1 MCAQSQR
8 AERPALVR
16 GIGLLPAT
24 TLNMIEMIG
33 VGPFITIPLIIQAAG
48 GPQAM
53 LGWIFGAVLAMCD
66 GLVWSELGASLPRAG
81 GSYQYLKEI
90 YGPQRFGRMASFLY
104 VWQFTFSA
112 PLSIA
117 SGCVGLA
124 QYAVF
129 LWPRLEHTIASHT
142 LSFSLPV
149 IGPMSFAMA
158 ITRATS
164 LAILACLFAVFLA
177 YRRISFAG
185 VLSNLLWIGVIG
197 TVAWVIV
204 AGLTHFDPRLAFDFP
219 PNAFRLDHAFFTG
232 LGAAMLIATYDYWGY
247 YNIAF
252 LGEEV
257 KDPGRN
263 IPRAIIYSIVAVAAI
278 YIVMNAGILGV
289 VPWRELQKA
298 AETNTRTYVIS
309 SMMQTL
315 YGAFA
320 GKLAAVLIMWTA
332 FASIFSVILGAARV
346 PYAAA
351 RDRNYFRIFSH
362 VHPKGHFPDIS
373 LLAIGLIASFFCL
386 FRLSDLIAALVVIR
400 ILIQFISQTVGLMIF
415 RAQRPDVKRPFRM
428 WAYPIPALVSITGFV
443 FILLKRPNPL
453 RELSLAIALLLLGS
467 GIYLLRAVY
476 GNEWPFGPTQKEPEL
491 VRQPDSV
498 ES

>member
-1 MCAQSQR
+1 
-8 AERPALVR
+8 V
-16 GIGLLPAT
+16 
-24 TLNMIEMIG
+24 
-33 VGPFITIPLIIQAAG
+33 
-48 GPQAM
+48 
-53 LGWIFGAVLAMCD
+53 FGAVLAMCD
-66 GLVWSELGASLPRAG
+66 GLVWSELAASLPLAG

-90 YGPQRFGRMASFLY
+90 YGSQRFGRMASFLY

-129 LWPRLEHTIASHT
+129 LLPKLDYVIASHT
-142 LSFSLPV
+142 LSFSWPV
-149 IGPMSFAMA
+149 IGSMTFAMA

-185 VLSNLLWIGVIG
+185 VLANLLWIGVIG

-204 AGLTHFDPRLAFDFP
+204 AGLTHFNPKLAFDFP
-219 PNAFRLDHAFFTG
+219 PNAFRLNHAFFTG

-289 VPWRELQKA
+289 VPWRELQQA

-309 SMMQTL
+309 SMMQSL
-315 YGAFA
+315 YGPFA
-320 GKLAAVLIMWTA
+320 GRLAAVLIMWTA

-351 RDRNYFRIFSH
+351 RDGNYFRVFSH
-362 VHPKGHFPDIS
+362 VHSTGQFPDIS
-373 LLAIGLIASFFCL
+373 LVAIGLLASFFCL
-386 FRLSDLIAALVVIR
+386 FR
-400 ILIQFISQTVGLMIF
+400 
-415 RAQRPDVKRPFRM
+415 
-428 WAYPIPALVSITGFV
+428 
-443 FILLKRPNPL
+443 
-453 RELSLAIALLLLGS
+453 
-467 GIYLLRAVY
+467 
-476 GNEWPFGPTQKEPEL
+476 
-491 VRQPDSV
+491 
-498 ES
+498 